1 MPWRIGAYRAL
12 VAALAL
18 AAGSAYG
25 EDLPLH
31 PHPGY
36 YTPRSVYGYRP
47 YRPLVG
53 PIRARYELDDYVD
66 NPRQAGVDYSW
77 GIGYFF
83 GFGPGDRAFQAA
95 RPR

>member
-1 MPWRIGAYRAL
+1 MLGRTVTRLAMASCLAL
-12 VAALAL
+12 VTSLA
-18 AAGSAYG
+18 SA

-31 PHPGY
+31 PHPGF
-36 YTPRSVYGYRP
+36 YTQRSMYGYRP

-53 PIRARYELDDYVD
+53 PIRARYELDDYVT
-66 NPRQAGVDYSW
+66 NPRKAGVDYSW

-83 GFGPGDRAFQAA
+83 GFGPGDKVFQSA